1 MELCDRIDEAR
12 QRRNILEH
20 PFYTR
25 WGAGELTKPELGFY
39 AGEYRHAVVALAGAA
54 RAAGDPEH
62 AAEEAEHVALWD
74 DFAASLDAPLDREPT
89 AETSAC
95 AEAWGRGDRF
105 EALAVLYAVESAQP
119 AISETKLKG
128 LVGRYGYTDEEPATA
143 YFRLHS
149 TLDVEHAAA
158 AADALA
164 AAPAARQ
171 DDLVAAAETALEANW
186 QLLDGVE
193 RVFGTS

>member
-74 DFAASLDAPLDREPT
+74 DFAASLDAPLDRELRLIAHEHDAGERLQHDEARARRD
-89 AETSAC
+89 AEREQSIGAAVVARTDVHDDA
-95 AEAWGRGDRF
+95 AIAGFQRRERHDLAIPEPFRRRF
-105 EALAVLYAVESAQP
+105 PVRTERQ
-119 AISETKLKG
+119 G
-128 LVGRYGYTDEEPATA
+128 NGG
-143 YFRLHS
+143 HS
-149 TLDVEHAAA
+149 SMPHL
-158 AADALA
+158 
-164 AAPAARQ
+164 
-171 DDLVAAAETALEANW
+171 
-186 QLLDGVE
+186 
-193 RVFGTS
+193 